1 MANPNKAEVFA
12 ALKAADAAGDMEAAA
27 RLAEIYRSIPEVEAV
42 DVPASEFPEADTT
55 AGLVQDGDTFRPPTA
70 IENAKKSGL
79 FMAGSLARGFGDVGM
94 LAKNTFQGDPL
105 GLMDLLAPNKADD
118 AANERITN
126 FLPDLIGAPKPETA
140 GERVLDAAVRGAV
153 GGGLFAKA
161 SGTGRFLRE
170 ALIGGTAGT
179 GAQAAGEGTAGT
191 PLQTPAMIA
200 GGLAGGLGMAGL
212 SELGPRPLRD
222 TLAGTVSNDMID
234 PLRASGAAARE
245 ARNSGVSLNTLD
257 PYTGP
262 GNPLTD
268 LQANLMQSGGADKVA
283 ENIRKQGP
291 EIQKL
296 GNETVAALPGDIVTK
311 QTVANQIG
319 RAATGVQ
326 GDLQKAA
333 TEAFDAEL
341 RAIKARQVAAAEGE
355 AAATGAELDAR
366 RRDMATSAEGGGRMI
381 EEDFTDRTRAAKDAE
396 RRDQLAA
403 GREVS
408 NSTGFNIDE
417 LGNYGTMLAARRVR
431 EGKDPRASYSAQDLL
446 DAGLTSQE
454 VRALVAGRQPV
465 TQGTGVMV
473 FKQPNNIGRDNPGG
487 DWLARKQESAR
498 QAMQDPGEEGMA
510 KVGLRGAITAYTK
523 KPVELPVALLAK
535 LKGANQENPV
545 PGTPKYDRLA
555 QSVKERGWNQPDDE
569 EIMVGVN
576 HLGEPYLME
585 GNNRVAVAA
594 ANGVERVKVSVQW
607 RNGGEAVD
615 GPLSPKIVTENSFSN
630 PPVEPPGRVGQV
642 GDEIIQRAQKD
653 YLDAAEA
660 HENALAKVAGI
671 DQLPPSAIA
680 EARSRINNMIADQRG
695 NQQMV
700 EDLVAIRDGFAD
712 LRTTKE
718 LQNYIVSIRHQLPS
732 AKLNSRPADISEG
745 SVLGAAIA
753 PLKALRNQV
762 TPAYAAA
769 DDAYKAAKA
778 AIAKIHDETD
788 IGKLTPRA
796 GTYADGEAS
805 AGAVFK
811 LLQDGESPNAT
822 DGRLRK
828 TLLTIGQKDPAA
840 LSTAVKSY
848 LDNLM
853 GEVFGKEATGRPSVK
868 PGTKL
873 TAALGSAGE
882 PANAVRMNAL
892 RIAIDTVADVNKL
905 PISERQAMHR
915 GLDHLREIANAN
927 ARTPDR
933 PTSLNAR
940 ELAEVA
946 GELRG
951 LAALRLLS
959 LNAGNQFYRWLK
971 LRTQAKTFRQLDELF
986 SNPSA
991 ENIETLIE
999 LGKTPKLSRRK
1010 AAILA
1015 TLIGMSQTDSPP
1027 EEK

>member
-12 ALKAADAAGDMEAAA
+12 ALKAADAAGDVEAAA

-42 DVPASEFPEADTT
+42 DVPPSDFPASDPTGDLT
-55 AGLVQDGDTFRPPTA
+55 QDGDTLRQPTTG
-70 IENAKKSGL
+70 ENAKKSGL
-79 FMAGSLARGFGDVGM
+79 FMAGSLARGLGDVGM

-105 GLMDLLAPNKADD
+105 GLMDLLAPNAKDN
-118 AANERITN
+118 AANEKITN
-126 FLPDLIGAPKPETA
+126 YFADAIGASKPETA
-140 GERVLDAAVRGAV
+140 GERVLDAGVRGAL
-153 GGGLFAKA
+153 GGGVFGKA

-170 ALIGGTAGT
+170 AIIGGTAGT
-179 GAQAAGEGTAGT
+179 SAQAAGEGTAGSSM
-191 PLQTPAMIA
+191 QAPAMIA

-222 TLAGTVSNDMID
+222 TLAGTVSDDMVES
-234 PLRASGAAARE
+234 LRASGAAARE
-245 ARNSGVSLNTLD
+245 ARASGVSLNTLD
-257 PYTGP
+257 PYSGP

-268 LQANLMQSGGADKVA
+268 LQTNLMQSGGADKVA
-283 ENIRKQGP
+283 QNIRKQGP
-291 EIQKL
+291 EIQTL
-296 GNETVAALPGDIVTK
+296 ANETVAALPGDIVTK
-311 QTVANQIG
+311 QTVANQVG
-319 RAATGVQ
+319 RAATGAQ
-326 GDLQKAA
+326 QDLQKAA
-333 TEAFDAEL
+333 TAGFEAEL
-341 RAIKARQVAAAEGE
+341 QAVKARQIAAAERE
-355 AAATGAELDAR
+355 AAATGVELDAR
-366 RRDMATSAEGGGRMI
+366 RQDMATSAEGGGRMI

-465 TQGTGVMV
+465 TRGTGTM
-473 FKQPNNIGRDNPGG
+473 QG
-487 DWLARKQESAR
+487 DYS
-498 QAMQDPGEEGMA
+498 PGEA
-510 KVGLRGAITAYTK
+510 
-523 KPVELPVALLAK
+523 
-535 LKGANQENPV
+535 
-545 PGTPKYDRLA
+545 
-555 QSVKERGWNQPDDE
+555 
-569 EIMVGVN
+569 
-576 HLGEPYLME
+576 
-585 GNNRVAVAA
+585 
-594 ANGVERVKVSVQW
+594 
-607 RNGGEAVD
+607 
-615 GPLSPKIVTENSFSN
+615 
-630 PPVEPPGRVGQV
+630 GRVGRM
-642 GDEIIQRAQKD
+642 GEETILRAQKD
-653 YLDAAEA
+653 WLDAAEA

-680 EARSRINNMIADQRG
+680 EARSRIDAMIAGQRG

-700 EDLVAIRDGFAD
+700 EDLMAIRDGFAD

-718 LQNYIVSIRHQLPS
+718 LQNYIVSVRHQLPS

-753 PLKALRNQV
+753 PLRALRNQV

-778 AIAKIHDETD
+778 NIAKIHDETD

-828 TLLTIGQKDPAA
+828 TLLTVGQKDPAA

-853 GEVFGKEATGRPSVK
+853 GEVFGKETTGRPAVK

-873 TAALGSAGE
+873 TAALGSASE
-882 PANAVRMNAL
+882 PANAARMNAL
-892 RIAIDTVADVNKL
+892 RIAIDAVADVNKL

-933 PTSLNAR
+933 PTSLNMR

-1015 TLIGMSQTDSPP
+1015 TIIGMSQTNSPP